1 MRYSTQCSVKDK
13 QLSQTV
19 VYSRHENY
27 ATDTQ
32 QLLRRVYCNSLHC
45 LTTVKTTIWLN
56 YCNLFLALSHFSL
69 DTLMIRD
76 TEDLTK
82 IYFAYIHNSD
92 ILRCKICDYWPDCKR
107 EGPLFSAEFVCLC
120 VCVSLLPF
128 NVNRFLWN
136 LVTRTPL
143 WSSLAATIMVQIAR
157 RGTPRRLFENLKKNQ
172 NHIIRISKFWSIIFC
187 VFVSCVL

>member
-1 MRYSTQCSVKDK
+1 VKDK

-56 YCNLFLALSHFSL
+56 YCNFFLALSHFSL

-82 IYFAYIHNSD
+82 IYFAYIPNSD
-92 ILRCKICDYWPDCKR
+92 ILRCKICAYIWLLAR
-107 EGPLFSAEFVCLC
+107 LRTWRALIFSR
-120 VCVSLLPF
+120 VCVSVCLWPAFLPF
-128 NVNRFLWN
+128 NVNRFWWN

-143 WSSLAATIMVQIAR
+143 WSSLAATIMVQIDR
-157 RGTPRRLFENLKKNQ
+157 RGIPRRLFENLKKL
-172 NHIIRISKFWSIIFC
+172 SKIT
-187 VFVSCVL
+187 